1 MVKLTQIFVLFL
13 IFGTVKVQSQ
23 EPRKRYRK
31 FFPMQSRRQASIL
44 SNIFFVLSAAAVER
58 YQVYQM
64 EHLMHLVY
72 LPRRILFQLDHL
84 DEPERPKPSKKRK
97 HVGEHRASEFFFRP
111 MWATEK
117 SVWFTC
123 QIKGLNVF
131 WDYVRFRAFV
141 GVPTCFYIC
150 SMWLMCRAL
159 LDSTLFSIVFCDC
172 VFILLT
178 LLFFG
183 GKGTKAILYSTVV

>member
-1 MVKLTQIFVLFL
+1 MSYWEYLHECLFVCASFFRYNASYINTSVISIEINQAEIMVKLTQIFVLFL

-72 LPRRILFQLDHL
+72 LPRRIFVQLDHL
-84 DEPERPKPSKKRK
+84 DEPKLPKPSKKRK

-111 MWATEK
+111 M
-117 SVWFTC
+117 
-123 QIKGLNVF
+123 
-131 WDYVRFRAFV
+131 
-141 GVPTCFYIC
+141 
-150 SMWLMCRAL
+150 
-159 LDSTLFSIVFCDC
+159 
-172 VFILLT
+172 
-178 LLFFG
+178 
-183 GKGTKAILYSTVV
+183 